1 MMDEQALHA
10 AAVVSRL
17 LRDGIRVMEVS
28 QEAEDRWCDTVAAKS
43 TADLDYFRDCTPSL
57 LNGEGN
63 LKDAGKLILTTAYGG
78 GPFEYVEVLGDWRDR
93 AMTVDLELTR

>member
-1 MMDEQALHA
+1 MAGHRPVPARHVHA
-10 AAVVSRL
+10 GVPQPV
-17 LRDGIRVMEVS
+17 LRGGG
-28 QEAEDRWCDTVAAKS
+28 QDRWCDTIAAKS

-63 LKDAGKLILTTAYGG
+63 LRDAGKLILTTAYGG
-78 GPFEYVEVLGDWRDR
+78 GPFEYIEVLGDWRER